1 MRFPSVG
8 GRSFSQITINI
19 TSTVIGSFLEL
30 FFLPY
35 RSNTIHY
42 LLSKLDSYLYFGFL
56 PFHFSYY
63 YEVNMCSAWLHTL
76 CQFTKCVCMFVLLP
90 FWGPIIEKQPI
101 LWGHLCFVCC
111 CGLLMEYTSKY
122 FWDISVFS
130 HVTWSKGLQEPGAP
144 PSAWGAGFRQGG
156 VEAPDRLH
164 VGPVVSGRRDLQHRD
179 YRALI
184 QDPVRGHDLGVAVLT
199 AAHPRLDK
207 GGGG

>member
-1 MRFPSVG
+1 M
-8 GRSFSQITINI
+8 
-19 TSTVIGSFLEL
+19 
-30 FFLPY
+30 
-35 RSNTIHY
+35 
-42 LLSKLDSYLYFGFL
+42 
-56 PFHFSYY
+56 
-63 YEVNMCSAWLHTL
+63 
-76 CQFTKCVCMFVLLP
+76 TKQVFQGHNSRNVCVCLFCYPSEDQSLINNPFCEDIYVLCAVVA
-90 FWGPIIEKQPI
+90 W
-101 LWGHLCFVCC
+101 
-111 CGLLMEYTSKY
+111 MEYTSKL

-130 HVTWSKGLQEPGAP
+130 HVTWSKGLQEPGAS
-144 PSAWGAGFRQGG
+144 PSARGAGFRQGG